1 MDTALMVTLGTAAAV
16 LLVVLA
22 MLLSVLAGRRRLRRE
37 LAESRVRL
45 EELTRRVE
53 AATAPPAPAPPGDAV
68 VPAER
73 EYVITAVGEP
83 GGAQP
88 RSQEQRAVAPVSARQ
103 FASVALGESLVRVVA
118 LGYGVRRALSA
129 ENRNRIAFEVRR
141 EVRRSRKQR
150 RRDLK
155 EAKRVLRTV
164 GASEDAA

>member
-37 LAESRVRL
+37 LAESQARL

>member
-53 AATAPPAPAPPGDAV
+53 AATAPAPDPQPGAV

>member
-37 LAESRVRL
+37 LAESRARL

-53 AATAPPAPAPPGDAV
+53 AATEPPAPAPAPPV

-83 GGAQP
+83 LGAP
-88 RSQEQRAVAPVSARQ
+88 TRSSEQRGAAPVSARQ

>member
-1 MDTALMVTLGTAAAV
+1 MDTALIVTLGTAAAV

-22 MLLSVLAGRRRLRRE
+22 LLLAVLAGRRRLRRE
-37 LAESRVRL
+37 LAEAQARL
-45 EELTRRVE
+45 EELTHQVE
-53 AATAPPAPAPPGDAV
+53 AATAPPAPVPSADAV

-73 EYVITAVGEP
+73 EYVITAVGELD
-83 GGAQP
+83 GARPRQP
-88 RSQEQRAVAPVSARQ
+88 EQRAGAPIAARE

-129 ENRNRIAFEVRR
+129 ENRNRIGFEVRR

-164 GASEDAA
+164 GASGDAA